1 MLVRCSDATTRT
13 RAFAMQFFLQNLG
26 LGIGGLVGGLIV
38 DTSRASSF
46 TMLFLIEAVMF
57 LVLGAIAATVRMP
70 RPTAVPKDAAADG
83 SAARGG
89 LRVLLSHRA
98 MVQLCVLGFVVFF
111 ACYGQFESGLAAYG
125 TEAAGIQPST
135 LGIALAANT
144 AVIVVAQF
152 VVLRLVERRKRS
164 RVIASVG
171 LIWAFAWIVA
181 GYAGLGHG
189 SQTMATAAMIS
200 TYALF
205 GLGESMLS
213 PTVAPL
219 VADLAPESMVG
230 QYNSAFALCKQLA
243 LAVGPA
249 VGGPMGASLHGPY
262 IVTFVL
268 FSLGI
273 TVLALRLGRHLT
285 PVQDQ
290 PSLAA
295 VPSRVV
301 AVSLPENASA
311 AWAGRPSPPCTDRT
325 VPRAPVRYCGR
336 ANSHQTALPPP
347 GVRRLPQDVAI
358 DATMEMPRPAS
369 SPGSARRRRGRWS
382 SPSVTSMISLR
393 SVRRSAR
400 RIGGVPC
407 CRELATSSPAARTP
421 SSHSSIGKR
430 QDVSTPVAKARA
442 RGAASMPPSRSSEAL
457 WNSSAVAPVRA
468 GCWTTS
474 TATSSSCSAVMLRE
488 RIRRSQTTCGAPFA
502 PDSARSSEATPSSM
516 SSLRRSTRPSV

>member
-1 MLVRCSDATTRT
+1 MGAALRRIQLGSALSAFGLGFTVPYLYVYVAQVRDLGAGTAGIVLAVFAMAALAVLPFTGRAIDRRGPLPVLVAASGVASLGAIALGVSSQVTTAVLAAAVLGAGTAVMQPALATMLVRCTGAATRT

-26 LGIGGLVGGLIV
+26 LGIGGLVGGQIV
-38 DTSRASSF
+38 DTSSPASF
-46 TMLFLIEAVMF
+46 TLLFLIEAVMF
-57 LVLGAIAATVRMP
+57 LVLGVIAATVRMP
-70 RPTAVPKDAAADG
+70 KAPVSAPETAAGAPAP
-83 SAARGG
+83 RGG
-89 LRVLLSHRA
+89 LRALVSHRA
-98 MVQLCVLGFVVFF
+98 MVQLCVLGFVLFF

-125 TEAAGIQPST
+125 TEAAGIEPST
-135 LGIALAANT
+135 LGVALAANT

-152 VVLRLVERRKRS
+152 VVLRLVERRRRT
-164 RVIASVG
+164 RVIAAVG

-273 TVLALRLGRHLT
+273 TALALRLGRRLT

-290 PSLAA
+290 PSLAHA
-295 VPSRVV
+295 PSRVV
-301 AVSLPENASA
+301 AVSVPESA
-311 AWAGRPSPPCTDRT
+311 P
-325 VPRAPVRYCGR
+325 APV
-336 ANSHQTALPPP
+336 A
-347 GVRRLPQDVAI
+347 
-358 DATMEMPRPAS
+358 
-369 SPGSARRRRGRWS
+369 
-382 SPSVTSMISLR
+382 
-393 SVRRSAR
+393 
-400 RIGGVPC
+400 
-407 CRELATSSPAARTP
+407 AAR
-421 SSHSSIGKR
+421 
-430 QDVSTPVAKARA
+430 
-442 RGAASMPPSRSSEAL
+442 
-457 WNSSAVAPVRA
+457 
-468 GCWTTS
+468 
-474 TATSSSCSAVMLRE
+474 
-488 RIRRSQTTCGAPFA
+488 
-502 PDSARSSEATPSSM
+502 
-516 SSLRRSTRPSV
+516 